1 MKKFL
6 LTPLILLL
14 VTALTLGILASRDLS
29 FSVGRCVVTDDTC
42 MLVLGN
48 DPVLLCNRTGKDGA
62 FATLVTGDRLLVLHG
77 DIMETWPA
85 QAIVYF
91 CLPIGSGSMD
101 DIPQDVVD
109 SLIRCG
115 WLVQAP

>member
-6 LTPLILLL
+6 LVLLIFLL
-14 VTALTLGILASRDLS
+14 VTALTLGILASQGLS
-29 FSVGRCVVTDDTC
+29 FSVGRCIVTDDTC

-48 DPVLLCNRTGKDGA
+48 DPVLLSNRTGKDGA

-77 DIMETWPA
+77 GIMETWPA

-109 SLIRCG
+109 GLISHG
-115 WLVQAP
+115 WIRQAP